1 MPIHPTAVIHKGAEI
16 DATAD
21 IGPFCIVGSRVKIGP
36 RTRLLAHVVV
46 SNHATLGADNVIH
59 PFACVGGVPQDLKY
73 AGEPGR
79 LLVGNNNIIRE
90 NVTLNI
96 GTQAGAMQTTVGS
109 GCLLMAYAHVAHDC
123 TLDDG
128 VILANGVAL
137 AGHVRLGEKAIVGGV
152 AAIHQFCHIGRLA
165 FVGGGAMVA
174 QDIPPFCIA
183 QGDRATLAGLNTV
196 GLRRSSWPHSRIQAV
211 RAAFGALFGGA
222 QPRAAAL
229 AQVEQNLAPETPEV
243 AELCAF
249 VRASERGVPS
259 ARRAGNASADA

>member
-1 MPIHPTAVIHKGAEI
+1 MPIHPTAVIYRGAEI
-16 DATAD
+16 DATAE

-36 RTRLLAHVVV
+36 RTHLISHVVLA
-46 SNHATLGADNVIH
+46 NHTTVGADNVIH
-59 PFACVGGVPQDLKY
+59 PFASVGGLPQDLKY
-73 AGEPGR
+73 RGEPGR
-79 LLVGNNNIIRE
+79 LLIGNNNIIRE

-96 GTQAGAMQTTVGS
+96 GTENGAMQTTVGN

-137 AGHVRLGEKAIVGGV
+137 AGHVHLHHKAIVGGV
-152 AAIHQFCHIGRLA
+152 AAIHQFCRIGRLA

-196 GLRRSSWPHSRIQAV
+196 GLRRAGWPRARIQAV
-211 RAAFGALFGGA
+211 RTAFTDLFSG
-222 QPRAAAL
+222 QMPRATAL
-229 AQVEQNLAPETPEV
+229 KEVEQGLAKEIPEV
-243 AELCAF
+243 AELCTF
-249 VRASERGVPS
+249 VRTSERGVPS
-259 ARRAGNASADA
+259 ARRNGSAADA